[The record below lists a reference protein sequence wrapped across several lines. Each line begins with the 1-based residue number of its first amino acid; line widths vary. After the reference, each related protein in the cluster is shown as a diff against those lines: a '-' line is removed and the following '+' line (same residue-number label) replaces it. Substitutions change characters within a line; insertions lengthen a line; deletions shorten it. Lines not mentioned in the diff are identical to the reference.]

1 MRRTVGPWVGSV
13 IRLTCPLR
21 IAVRDP
27 LVPGRAGRPYRTYQ
41 PIGSIGRQS
50 RLAALPAGTR
60 SAAPAGRWRCRVSR
74 CRDRRD
80 STDVTGYTDVRTY
93 VSQIIR
99 QNCRREVSYPMHIV
113 GAIAYNTKTLP
124 CANLMITHMGFHA
137 MPPGVSGQ
145 GRVAQ
150 LVNPLSACSLFGVPL
165 MTPGGTNSQVAAC
178 SDGATRRFGRVRRS
192 SPGPA
197 AIRPGPAASASCG
210 PAEMERR
217 VHAPWLAWTGLCVP
231 AVPGPSG
238 RLTVGGLPGRAVS
251 APRRRAQG
259 LVRCPAAMAGP
270 GPVVSGRNW
279 GVRAAGPESGRCRPV
294 NSTSQYPLSGI
305 GVGFYLS
312 WPLFRTGPCTC
323 SAQFTYH
330 SVVGVFE

>member
-1 MRRTVGPWVGSV
+1 V
-13 IRLTCPLR
+13 IRSCPVALGGPTGHTGQSGR
-21 IAVRDP
+21 SASTADNPGWPCCP
-27 LVPGRAGRPYRTYQ
+27 LVPARR
-41 PIGSIGRQS
+41 RQF
-50 RLAALPAGTR
+50 
-60 SAAPAGRWRCRVSR
+60 GRWRCRVSR

-99 QNCRREVSYPMHIV
+99 QNCRREVSHPMHIV

-150 LVNPLSACSLFGVPL
+150 LVNPLSACSLFGVAL
-165 MTPGGTNSQVAAC
+165 MTPRGAKSQVAGC
-178 SDGATRRFGRVRRS
+178 SGRATRRFGRGRRPS
-192 SPGPA
+192 LGSA
-197 AIRPGPAASASCG
+197 AIRPGPTASASCAQ
-210 PAEMERR
+210 AEMNRR

-231 AVPGPSG
+231 SAPGPRG
-238 RLTVGGLPGRAVS
+238 RLTAGGPPGRAAS
-251 APRRRAQG
+251 GPGRRVQG
-259 LVRCPAAMAGP
+259 PIGRPAATVRLGRL
-270 GPVVSGRNW
+270 VSGRNW
-279 GVRAAGPESGRCRPV
+279 GVGAAGPENRRCRAV

-305 GVGFYLS
+305 GVEFYFS
-312 WPLFRTGPCTC
+312 WPLFQTRPCTC

>member
-1 MRRTVGPWVGSV
+1 V
-13 IRLTCPLR
+13 IRSCPVARGAPTGHTGRSGRTADNPGWPRCPLVTCP
-21 IAVRDP
+21 
-27 LVPGRAGRPYRTYQ
+27 
-41 PIGSIGRQS
+41 
-50 RLAALPAGTR
+50 
-60 SAAPAGRWRCRVSR
+60 AAPGGRWRCRVSR
-74 CRDRRD
+74 CCDRPD

-165 MTPGGTNSQVAAC
+165 MTPAGAKSQVAAC
-178 SDGATRRFGRVRRS
+178 SDRATRRFGRGRRP

-197 AIRPGPAASASCG
+197 AIRPGPTASAGCG
-210 PAEMERR
+210 QAGMKRR

-231 AVPGPSG
+231 SAPGPRG
-238 RLTVGGLPGRAVS
+238 RLPAGGPPGRAVS
-251 APRRRAQG
+251 ARPGGRAQG
-259 LVRCPAAMAGP
+259 LVGRPAPMAGS
-270 GPVVSGRNW
+270 GRLVSGRNW
-279 GVRAAGPESGRCRPV
+279 RVRAAGPESGRCRHV
-294 NSTSQYPLSGI
+294 NSTSQYSLSGI
-305 GVGFYLS
+305 GVEFYYS

>member
-1 MRRTVGPWVGSV
+1 V
-13 IRLTCPLR
+13 IRSCPVAR
-21 IAVRDP
+21 
-27 LVPGRAGRPYRTYQ
+27 GRPYPTYRSIG
-41 PIGSIGRQS
+41 PIGRYGRQS
-50 RLAALPAGTR
+50 KLATLPVGSR
-60 SAAPAGRWRCRVSR
+60 PAAPVGRWRCRVSR

-99 QNCRREVSYPMHIV
+99 QNCRREVSYPMHIG
-113 GAIAYNTKTLP
+113 GAIAYNSKTLP

-165 MTPGGTNSQVAAC
+165 MTPRSAKSQVAAC
-178 SDGATRRFGRVRRS
+178 SDRATRRFGRGRRPG
-192 SPGPA
+192 PGPA
-197 AIRPGPAASASCG
+197 AIRPGPGGSAGCG
-210 PAEMERR
+210 PAELERR
-217 VHAPWLAWTGLCVP
+217 VHAPWLAWTGLCAP
-231 AVPGPSG
+231 SAPGPRG
-238 RLTVGGLPGRAVS
+238 RLTAGGLPGRAVGG
-251 APRRRAQG
+251 PGRRAPSLLG
-259 LVRCPAAMAGP
+259 HPAVMAGP
-270 GPVVSGRNW
+270 GRLVSGRNW
-279 GVRAAGPESGRCRPV
+279 GVRAAGPESGRCRHV

-305 GVGFYLS
+305 GVEFYFS
-312 WPLFRTGPCTC
+312 WLLFRIRPCTC

>member
-1 MRRTVGPWVGSV
+1 MIRSCPVALGGPTGHTGQSGRSASTADNPGWPC
-13 IRLTCPLR
+13 CPLG
-21 IAVRDP
+21 A
-27 LVPGRAGRPYRTYQ
+27 RP
-41 PIGSIGRQS
+41 
-50 RLAALPAGTR
+50 
-60 SAAPAGRWRCRVSR
+60 AAPVGRWRCRVSR

-99 QNCRREVSYPMHIV
+99 QNCRREVSHPMHIV

-150 LVNPLSACSLFGVPL
+150 LVNPLSACSLFGVAL
-165 MTPGGTNSQVAAC
+165 MTPRGAKSQVAAC
-178 SDGATRRFGRVRRS
+178 SDRATRRFGRGRRPS
-192 SPGPA
+192 LGSA
-197 AIRPGPAASASCG
+197 AIRPGPTASASCAQ
-210 PAEMERR
+210 AEMNRR

-231 AVPGPSG
+231 SAPGPRG
-238 RLTVGGLPGRAVS
+238 RLTAGGPPGRAAS
-251 APRRRAQG
+251 GPGRRVQG
-259 LVRCPAAMAGP
+259 PIGRPAATVRLGRL
-270 GPVVSGRNW
+270 VSGRNW

-305 GVGFYLS
+305 GVEFYFS
-312 WPLFRTGPCTC
+312 WPLFQTRPCTC

>member
-1 MRRTVGPWVGSV
+1 M
-13 IRLTCPLR
+13 IRSCPVAR
-21 IAVRDP
+21 
-27 LVPGRAGRPYRTYQ
+27 GRPYRTYRPIR
-41 PIGSIGRQS
+41 PIGRYGRQS
-50 RLAALPAGTR
+50 KLAALPVGTR
-60 SAAPAGRWRCRVSR
+60 PAAPVGRWRCRVSR

-99 QNCRREVSYPMHIV
+99 QNCRREVSYPMHIS
-113 GAIAYNTKTLP
+113 GAIAYNSKTLP

-165 MTPGGTNSQVAAC
+165 MTPRGAKSQVAAC
-178 SDGATRRFGRVRRS
+178 SDRATRRFGRGRRPG
-192 SPGPA
+192 PGPA
-197 AIRPGPAASASCG
+197 AIRPGPTASAGCG
-210 PAEMERR
+210 PAAMERR
-217 VHAPWLAWTGLCVP
+217 VHALWLAWTRLCVP
-231 AVPGPSG
+231 SAPGLRG
-238 RLTVGGLPGRAVS
+238 RLTAGGLPGRAVGG
-251 APRRRAQG
+251 PGRRAPDLIG
-259 LVRCPAAMAGP
+259 RPAVMAGP
-270 GPVVSGRNW
+270 GRLVSGRNW
-279 GVRAAGPESGRCRPV
+279 GVRAAGPESGRCRHV

-305 GVGFYLS
+305 GVEFYFS